1 MIDNVR
7 LVPLENPRFVKP
19 VKMLYTEDG
28 VEKSWELVQA
38 HDSVAALIYNRDA
51 ETFVLVK
58 QFRPPIFLHNSNGY
72 TYELC
77 AGILDKDKS
86 LEQTMAEEISEET
99 GYRITADAL
108 RKVSVFFTAVG
119 FAGSR
124 QTLFYAEVGNA
135 DKIDSG
141 GGIDNEQIEVVEL
154 SRHTI
159 REFMYDESLVKTSGL
174 LFALYWFFDTK
185 EHGCYKK

>member
-1 MIDNVR
+1 MVENVR
-7 LVPLENPRFVKP
+7 LVTLEDPRFVKP
-19 VKMLYTEDG
+19 VKMLYTQEG

-58 QFRPPIFLHNSNGY
+58 QFRPPIFLHNRDGY

-99 GYRITADAL
+99 GYHISAEML
-108 RKVSVFFTAVG
+108 EKVTVFFTAVG

-124 QTLFYAEVGNA
+124 QTLFFAEVGNK
-135 DKIDSG
+135 DKTGGG
-141 GGIDNEQIEVVEL
+141 GGIDAEQIEVIEL
-154 SRHTI
+154 SKRAAH
-159 REFMYDESLVKTSGL
+159 EFMYDESVVKTSGL

-185 EHGCYKK
+185 ERKC